1 MKLFKIVLLLL
12 LTMGI
17 HAKGAKWQKLKP
29 LETYPGSAYHLKE
42 NVAYMEIRWYATK
55 KGKKITKTLKLYRK
69 PLESYPKETI
79 SKFRSLKPKYSDKA
93 DIGWTGNAFLID
105 TSGKM
110 FQMDMRKDI
119 IGLLGKID
127 RLAEVELIL
136 YLNHE
141 EGKHYFK
148 KTSKGYKIKTVEKLK
163 GCTSTVGQGMVN
175 MSGKYTDEF
184 RYNLQRYG
192 CKKRKHTKF
201 VHNKKVNYES
211 YNKIALDKKGNLY
224 LLAVVKKGKLID
236 GYESFYV
243 LEKYSARGKR
253 VWSRNMMKYAN
264 KLLVTGGSV
273 YILDDKKTIAVF
285 SLNGK
290 KKSLKNAHSV
300 KVDNKVRD
308 INNAKYFPEGLPNK
322 KEAIDFYLNDYGK
335 DKKGNIY
342 IVGSEVFYPSG
353 SPDDIPDGEC
363 GNVEQV
369 LGALVA
375 KLDSKGKTVWAKV
388 VDRND

>member
-1 MKLFKIVLLLL
+1 MKLFKFVLLLL

-17 HAKGAKWQKLKP
+17 YAKGANWQKLKA

-55 KGKKITKTLKLYRK
+55 KGKKVTKTLKLYRK
-69 PLESYPKETI
+69 PLESYTHEII
-79 SKFRSLKPKYSDKA
+79 SKFKSLKPKYSDKA
-93 DIGWTGNAFLID
+93 DIGWSGNAFFID
-105 TSGKM
+105 SKGKM

-119 IGLLGKID
+119 ISLLGKID
-127 RLAEVELIL
+127 RPAEVELVL
-136 YLNHE
+136 YLKNE
-141 EGKHYFK
+141 KGVHYYK
-148 KTSKGYKIKTVEKLK
+148 KSSKGYKIKSVEKLK
-163 GCTSTVGQGMVN
+163 GCTSMVRQGNVN
-175 MSGKYTDEF
+175 MSGKYTYTF

-211 YNKIALDKKGNLY
+211 YNKIALDEKGNLY
-224 LLAVVKKGKLID
+224 VFGEVKKSKSSD
-236 GYESFYV
+236 KYKSFYV
-243 LEKYSARGKR
+243 LEKYSARGKK
-253 VWSRNMMKYAN
+253 VWSRNTMKYAD
-264 KLLVTGGSV
+264 KLSVTGGSI

-300 KVDNKVRD
+300 KADNEVRD

-322 KEAIDFYLNDYGK
+322 KEAIDFYLSDYVK

-353 SPDDIPDGEC
+353 SPEDIPDGEC

-388 VDRND
+388 IDRND